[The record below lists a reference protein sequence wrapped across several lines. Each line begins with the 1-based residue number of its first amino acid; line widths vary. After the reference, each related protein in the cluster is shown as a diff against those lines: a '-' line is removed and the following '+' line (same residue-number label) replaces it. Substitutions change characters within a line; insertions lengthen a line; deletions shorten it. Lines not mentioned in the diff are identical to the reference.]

1 MKTKIQSIV
10 WSALLAAGLMAA
22 LPAKAQNEGGDK
34 KPRAERPGGQRGDQ
48 LARLKQELGLTEE
61 QIEKLKP
68 IFAEQAK
75 EIQAIRKEAG
85 EGADRAALREKMQ
98 AVREKYKPQIEAVL
112 TEEQKAK
119 LAEIQA
125 KGPRGQ
131 RGGEGAGAPPPPP
144 PAE

>member
-22 LPAKAQNEGGDK
+22 LPAKAQDEGGDK
-34 KPRAERPGGQRGDQ
+34 KPRPERREGGRGNEV
-48 LARLKQELGLTEE
+48 ARLKEALGLTDE
-61 QIEKLKP
+61 QVEKLKP

-85 EGADRAALREKMQ
+85 EGADRAALREKIQ
-98 AVREKYKPQIEAVL
+98 AVREKYKPQIDAVL

-125 KGPRGQ
+125 KGPRGP
-131 RGGEGAGAPPPPP
+131 RGEGAGGPPPP